1 MSWRARVVEGLP
13 HTAEGVVQVTG
24 AGGRSVQGREALRSV
39 DEGPRPPPRSF
50 VLLCGPTAR

>member
-24 AGGRSVQGREALRSV
+24 AGGSSVQGREALRSV
-39 DEGPRPPPRSF
+39 DEGPRPPPPFVRS
-50 VLLCGPTAR
+50 VLPPTVR